1 MKTKKSDSIVEDVG
15 LGRAKI
21 VCRHPSMREVL
32 EKSEKIAQNP
42 NITVLIRGASGTGK
56 ELIARLIHTRGPTN
70 EGPFV
75 EINCSAIPDTL
86 LETELFGHEKGAFT
100 DAKIRKKGLF
110 ELADGGTV
118 FLDEIGNMS
127 MKLQS
132 KLLRVIEEK
141 RFMRLG
147 GTDEIE
153 VKVRILAA
161 TNVDL
166 ERALADGTFREDLYY
181 RLNVISVEL
190 PLLRERGDDI
200 TLLADFFV
208 YHFSKEY
215 NRDAME
221 LSPETKKMLLDY
233 TWPGNVRELK
243 NSIERAVFLGSG
255 SVIEPEH
262 LEITRR
268 VREPLITAS
277 KSPVEICSA
286 GEMKITIPPGG
297 ISLEDVEKKLIECA
311 LQHCRWNVSQTA
323 KILSLSRDTLRY
335 RIKKYGLDTQTM

>member
-1 MKTKKSDSIVEDVG
+1 MKTKKRDSIIEDVG

-21 VCRHPSMREVL
+21 VCRHEKMRDVL
-32 EKSEKIAQNP
+32 EKCEKIAQNP

-56 ELIARLIHTRGPTN
+56 ELIARLVHTRGPTN
-70 EGPFV
+70 AGPFV

-86 LETELFGHEKGAFT
+86 LEAELFGHEKGAFT

-118 FLDEIGNMS
+118 FLDEIGTMS

-147 GTDEIE
+147 GTEEIE
-153 VKVRILAA
+153 VSVRMIAA

-166 ERALADGTFREDLYY
+166 EKALSDGTFREDLYY
-181 RLNVISVEL
+181 RLNVISIEL
-190 PLLRERGDDI
+190 PLLRDRGDDTI
-200 TLLADFFV
+200 LLAEFFA
-208 YHFSKEY
+208 HRFSTEY
-215 NRDAME
+215 NRDVTV
-221 LSPETKKMLLDY
+221 LTPETKKMLMDY
-233 TWPGNVRELK
+233 NWPGNVRELK
-243 NSIERAVFLGSG
+243 NTIERAVFMGTSN
-255 SVIEPEH
+255 VIEPEQ

-268 VREPLITAS
+268 VREPLSTAS
-277 KSPVEICSA
+277 TSPVEIGA
-286 GEMKITIPPGG
+286 GGEISITIPPGG
-297 ISLEDVEKKLIECA
+297 LALEDVERTLIETA
-311 LQHCRWNVSQTA
+311 LVQCRWNVSQAA

-335 RIKKYGLDTQTM
+335 RIKKYGLDTQIT